1 MNQESVMYSYG
12 VTLDGGFKVDMVC
25 KSYSTYLKFAF
36 AAVATSLFALIA
48 IWVIN
53 ISEYIEN

>member
-48 IWVIN
+48 I
-53 ISEYIEN
+53 